1 MKNVFFKLLCFL
13 LAVSLCCMCVCADDV
28 LPDSVSTGDSGGG
41 AGETSDTGSED
52 DSNNTELSD
61 DVGFYDTLIVN
72 ELVVEGEDEAA
83 ALAAEAEIYSISP
96 NVQYGAYFH
105 ANITDFGDAYVYI
118 PVAYASDS
126 FSYNSDGVPI
136 NITASTITGYVAGS
150 NSNQSIQFPS
160 FGIPRYRVS
169 NNYDYTYLTDWEEID
184 STVTVYTEE
193 DNFYSYSEIYFLRFV
208 VLLLGADVVLNFF
221 IRLLGGVKS

>member
-1 MKNVFFKLLCFL
+1 MKIVFRLFVFIFVLTCSCF
-13 LAVSLCCMCVCADDV
+13 CVWADDSV
-28 LPDSVSTGDSGGG
+28 TEGISSPDSIEGSGDI
-41 AGETSDTGSED
+41 SDMDNEGNSDSSELFD
-52 DSNNTELSD
+52 GDGTI
-61 DVGFYDTLIVN
+61 DTLIVN
-72 ELVVEGEDEAA
+72 ELIFEGEDEAA
-83 ALAAEAEIYSISP
+83 ALAAEAEIYSIAP

-105 ANITDFGDAYVYI
+105 ADITDFGDSYVYI

-160 FGIPRYRVS
+160 FGLPRYRVS
-169 NNYDYTYLTDWEEID
+169 NNYDYVYITDWEEID